1 MPTKTNPNP
10 HTNDN
15 INTKSI
21 LKKHHSHHSTWKKF
35 QIPYRTDILPP
46 TPMTD
51 TRRILIHHHLNNNY
65 NHDNG
70 TPHDHNLLQT
80 PTYNGKPTV
89 PENPNNY
96 ENPNNVKDLN
106 LSSLKQ
112 LSDNENRNTSLP
124 KQLTDPQSDTQDNN
138 TTTNTT
144 TIADTPI
151 LILPDKNY
159 KDNLTQHLIFNPYAK
174 TNNPDHQK
182 TNQNTS
188 NHYKSIT
195 PNREPHENTFN
206 PTKHFLD
213 MKISSHKNQTLQNN
227 QQLQTSNTP
236 IKKNPYILPDLE
248 CLQPVIMSQHSALT
262 KDILE
267 LGQIY
272 LNFTNIIQKKKE
284 SSNKIV
290 NDHHIPRSLR
300 IKCELITSPSYEN
313 TSIYQELKQELQ
325 ECVNRFTTESLTIM
339 KTWYVANIQLLN
351 KDRCESFLK
360 KAIHIL
366 DGLISYWT
374 DLLQP
379 LPWPPIMD
387 NPLLLILKIY
397 FNKEYTP
404 DITKIEKYLE
414 YPSTEILLTAVNIF
428 TKYNNT
434 TINMNIINDID
445 LHQLENLKQ
454 NHITVIMET
463 LSSFDS
469 ILRATTIT
477 LWDSYSLKIRQ
488 TEASIKFKAKMDA
501 SRTQS
506 ATAATAKSIEK
517 AVQSISSDNTC
528 NQITQ
533 LRISNIEKQ
542 LTQQKQTANEILN
555 HLKTQQQQQ
564 QKIGN
569 GSHSGQVPS

>member
-1 MPTKTNPNP
+1 
-10 HTNDN
+10 
-15 INTKSI
+15 
-21 LKKHHSHHSTWKKF
+21 
-35 QIPYRTDILPP
+35 
-46 TPMTD
+46 
-51 TRRILIHHHLNNNY
+51 
-65 NHDNG
+65 
-70 TPHDHNLLQT
+70 
-80 PTYNGKPTV
+80 
-89 PENPNNY
+89 
-96 ENPNNVKDLN
+96 
-106 LSSLKQ
+106 
-112 LSDNENRNTSLP
+112 
-124 KQLTDPQSDTQDNN
+124 
-138 TTTNTT
+138 
-144 TIADTPI
+144 
-151 LILPDKNY
+151 
-159 KDNLTQHLIFNPYAK
+159 
-174 TNNPDHQK
+174 
-182 TNQNTS
+182 
-188 NHYKSIT
+188 
-195 PNREPHENTFN
+195 
-206 PTKHFLD
+206 
-213 MKISSHKNQTLQNN
+213 
-227 QQLQTSNTP
+227 
-236 IKKNPYILPDLE
+236 
-248 CLQPVIMSQHSALT
+248 MSQHSALT

-284 SSNKIV
+284 SSNKFV

-300 IKCELITSPSYEN
+300 IKCELTTSPSYEN

-339 KTWYVANIQLLN
+339 KTWSITNIQLLN
-351 KDRCESFLK
+351 KDRCERFLK

-379 LPWPPIMD
+379 LPWPPIID

-397 FNKEYTP
+397 YNKEYTP
-404 DITKIEKYLE
+404 DIIEIEKYLE
-414 YPSTEILLTAVNIF
+414 YPSTEILLNAVNII
-428 TKYNNT
+428 TKYNNK

-463 LSSFDS
+463 PSSFDS

-506 ATAATAKSIEK
+506 ATAATAKSIKK
-517 AVQSISSDNTC
+517 AVQSISSDSTC

-533 LRISNIEKQ
+533 LRISNIEKK
-542 LTQQKQTANEILN
+542 THTTKQTANEILN

>member
-1 MPTKTNPNP
+1 
-10 HTNDN
+10 
-15 INTKSI
+15 
-21 LKKHHSHHSTWKKF
+21 
-35 QIPYRTDILPP
+35 
-46 TPMTD
+46 
-51 TRRILIHHHLNNNY
+51 
-65 NHDNG
+65 
-70 TPHDHNLLQT
+70 
-80 PTYNGKPTV
+80 
-89 PENPNNY
+89 
-96 ENPNNVKDLN
+96 
-106 LSSLKQ
+106 
-112 LSDNENRNTSLP
+112 
-124 KQLTDPQSDTQDNN
+124 
-138 TTTNTT
+138 
-144 TIADTPI
+144 
-151 LILPDKNY
+151 
-159 KDNLTQHLIFNPYAK
+159 
-174 TNNPDHQK
+174 
-182 TNQNTS
+182 
-188 NHYKSIT
+188 
-195 PNREPHENTFN
+195 
-206 PTKHFLD
+206 
-213 MKISSHKNQTLQNN
+213 
-227 QQLQTSNTP
+227 
-236 IKKNPYILPDLE
+236 
-248 CLQPVIMSQHSALT
+248 MSQHSALT

-290 NDHHIPRSLR
+290 NDHHIPRSFR

-339 KTWYVANIQLLN
+339 KTWSIANIQLLN
-351 KDRCESFLK
+351 KDRCKSFLK

-366 DGLISYWT
+366 DGLISYWA

-379 LPWPPIMD
+379 LPWPPIID

-397 FNKEYTP
+397 FNKEYAP
-404 DITKIEKYLE
+404 DIIEIEKYLE
-414 YPSTEILLTAVNIF
+414 YPSTEILLNAVNII

-454 NHITVIMET
+454 NHITAIMET

-477 LWDSYSLKIRQ
+477 LWDSYSLKIRK
-488 TEASIKFKAKMDA
+488 TKASIKFQAKMDA
-501 SRTQS
+501 SKTQS

-517 AVQSISSDNTC
+517 AVQSISSDSTC

-564 QKIGN
+564 NGN
-569 GSHSGQVPS
+569 RSHSGQVPSRKNTTNPFVNQKDIVDLTLAQSQSPTQNKDFTQNSVGQKRGRSVQWNADCTQEYNPLSAPLHSFSHSTTLNPFQT